1 MNYALRFKPSR
12 QYIESLKVGDL
23 AVNPYGRLSKVVK
36 ITFRGDDTKG
46 RAYVGVELEN
56 GEFSTITNSYKQ
68 GELVSTLALSAQFT
82 SAQCDEIEA
91 KRPEDDY
98 LPVGINNDYE
108 ALLGQKYW

>member
-12 QYIESLKVGDL
+12 KYVESLKVGDL

-36 ITFRGDDTKG
+36 ITFRGDDTNG

-68 GELVSTLALSAQFT
+68 GELVRTLALSAQFT
-82 SAQCDEIEA
+82 STQCDEIEA

>member
-12 QYIESLKVGDL
+12 KYVESLKVGDL
-23 AVNPYGRLSKVVK
+23 AVNPYGRLSKVVN
-36 ITFRGDDTKG
+36 ITYRGDDIKG

-56 GEFSTITNSYKQ
+56 GEYSTITSSYKE
-68 GELVSTLALSAQFT
+68 GELVRTLALSAQFT